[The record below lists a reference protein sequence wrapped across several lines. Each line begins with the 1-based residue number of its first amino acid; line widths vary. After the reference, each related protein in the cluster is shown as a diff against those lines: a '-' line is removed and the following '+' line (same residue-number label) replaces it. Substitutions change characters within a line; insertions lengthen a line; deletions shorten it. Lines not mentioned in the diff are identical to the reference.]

1 MKEKLRELHLKKRKS
16 FRILLLMELLL
27 IFAGVPGLFGKNQV
41 YEYGRENML
50 IHFGSWNQETGSC
63 QVEESS
69 GQKGN
74 MADFEDIS
82 LPRGVYTVE
91 LRYETDTFMQN
102 RIGVS
107 RGTAGYKGLLTN
119 GENCYPGTSA
129 TDFQVWLL
137 EDAAK
142 IGIHAV
148 YGGQGSFLVSGLTI
162 RETNALNR
170 IWIFCAAAAALF
182 VNLCYLYFAYDRQF
196 GITAKDKTV
205 HFILALTVLFSSM
218 PLMVDYIANSGDLAY
233 HLIRVEGIKDSILNG
248 QFPNRIAPEWQQGYG
263 YASPIFYGETALY
276 LMALF
281 RLVGF
286 TILTSYRMFFFLL
299 NMATVLTSYYC
310 FKKIFEEKYIG
321 LVCAVIYSLSVYRF
335 FKTFCTGGFG
345 ESIAVTFLPVLVYG
359 FYRVF
364 SQEPESEG
372 YRKSWIPLTIGFC
385 GLIQSHLLTGE
396 LVGLFTI
403 LLCLI
408 QIKKVFRK
416 QTFLV
421 LAKTVIYSCLLS
433 AWFLVPFLDYMLTG
447 DFVIQH
453 VSARTIQSRGLYPA
467 HLLFAFPIS
476 GSNAFYETAGM
487 YDSQATN
494 LGLPLIGVLILWAGL
509 RFFRRTGVLR
519 REELALGRITAWFAL
534 ISMTMSLCLFPWDR
548 IQSINGLTATLVSS
562 LQFPSRMLSIA
573 SVMLTT
579 LAGVTARCVLKQY
592 GRQGGFVYAAA
603 MTAAVLISNIWLLT
617 YMTYDMRGIY
627 LYNEEG
633 MGSGYVAGA
642 EYLPYGADR
651 SLFVPRA
658 PRTMGGVV
666 LEGYEKRGLTMDVQ
680 CTAESA
686 GALEL
691 PLLYYKGYQA
701 WDRDTGQQF
710 PVRAEENF
718 SVKVQLPGGYS
729 GTVRTAFVSPLYW
742 RVAEGVSVA
751 VFCLLT
757 VSCHMRKRKREEVR
771 E

>member
-1 MKEKLRELHLKKRKS
+1 M
-16 FRILLLMELLL
+16 
-27 IFAGVPGLFGKNQV
+27 
-41 YEYGRENML
+41 
-50 IHFGSWNQETGSC
+50 
-63 QVEESS
+63 
-69 GQKGN
+69 
-74 MADFEDIS
+74 
-82 LPRGVYTVE
+82 
-91 LRYETDTFMQN
+91 
-102 RIGVS
+102 
-107 RGTAGYKGLLTN
+107 
-119 GENCYPGTSA
+119 
-129 TDFQVWLL
+129 
-137 EDAAK
+137 
-142 IGIHAV
+142 
-148 YGGQGSFLVSGLTI
+148 
-162 RETNALNR
+162 
-170 IWIFCAAAAALF
+170 
-182 VNLCYLYFAYDRQF
+182 
-196 GITAKDKTV
+196 
-205 HFILALTVLFSSM
+205 
-218 PLMVDYIANSGDLAY
+218 
-233 HLIRVEGIKDSILNG
+233 
-248 QFPNRIAPEWQQGYG
+248 
-263 YASPIFYGETALY
+263 
-276 LMALF
+276 
-281 RLVGF
+281 
-286 TILTSYRMFFFLL
+286 
-299 NMATVLTSYYC
+299 
-310 FKKIFEEKYIG
+310 
-321 LVCAVIYSLSVYRF
+321 
-335 FKTFCTGGFG
+335 
-345 ESIAVTFLPVLVYG
+345 
-359 FYRVF
+359 
-364 SQEPESEG
+364 
-372 YRKSWIPLTIGFC
+372 
-385 GLIQSHLLTGE
+385 
-396 LVGLFTI
+396 VGLFTI

-710 PVRAEENF
+710 PVQAEENF